1 MRPDL
6 QRDFIQQVTPES
18 YARVKAELH
27 EWLGFPIAYRVC
39 EMPIFVSEAFRHTL
53 EEAAI
58 DIVRQCVSPSVL
70 EHTKS
75 TLEPRYTVPNEA
87 PRPLFCVVDFA
98 VCKNAEGEFI
108 PKLIELQG
116 FPSLYG
122 YQYVF
127 AEHMQRAYTL
137 SGTPLMGGLDDDAYL
152 TLLKSVLFAGH
163 DKSQCALLEV
173 DPTHQKT
180 RTDFRA
186 LEKLVGLQT
195 LDIRTL
201 VKVGRTLCYTLA
213 GSAADGSVAHGTAAD
228 VLLHPLKRVF
238 NRAIVDEL
246 DDLGVTLPFAWT
258 DDLDIEWAGHP
269 NWYFRISK
277 AVMPWLKHPSV
288 PTTVF
293 LNDVVQLP
301 DDLSSFV
308 LKPLFSFAG
317 KGVILSPTRADIDAI
332 PSQDRH
338 LFVLQERV
346 TYDPCIATPFG
357 DNKVEI
363 RVMLIWPD
371 ASESPIPVI
380 SLARTGRGALMGAR
394 YNTEP
399 WTGSSGCLFV

>member
-6 QRDFIQQVTPES
+6 QRAFIEQVTPAT
-18 YARVKAELH
+18 YDGVKADLDS
-27 EWLGFPIAYRVC
+27 WLGFPTQFRVC
-39 EMPIFVSEAFRHTL
+39 EMPIFVSQGFRHTL

-70 EHTKS
+70 AHTQS
-75 TLEPRYTVPNEA
+75 TLEARYTVPNEA
-87 PRPLFCVVDFA
+87 PRPLFSVVDFA
-98 VCKNAEGEFI
+98 VCSNDDGDFV

-122 YQYVF
+122 FQYVF
-127 AEHMQRAYTL
+127 GKCMQQAYDL
-137 SGTPLMGGLDDDAYL
+137 EGTPMMGGLDDEAYIG
-152 TLLKSVLFAGH
+152 LLKHVLFAGH
-163 DKSQCALLEV
+163 DADSCALIEL
-173 DPTHQKT
+173 DPLHQKT
-180 RTDFRA
+180 RPDFRA
-186 LEKLVGLQT
+186 LELLVGLQT
-195 LDIRTL
+195 LDIRGL
-201 VKVGRTLCYTLA
+201 VKDGRLLTY
-213 GSAADGSVAHGTAAD
+213 DVNGTPM
-228 VLLHPLKRVF
+228 PLRRVF

-246 DDLGVTLPFAWT
+246 DELGITLPFAWT

-277 AVMPWLKHPSV
+277 AVMPWLRHTSV

-293 LNDVVQLP
+293 LNEVEQLP
-301 DDLSSFV
+301 DDLTSFV

-317 KGVILSPTRADIDAI
+317 KGVIIAPTKADIDAI
-332 PSQDRH
+332 PTKERH

-346 TYDPCIATPFG
+346 AYTPCIATPFG

-371 ASESPIPVI
+371 YAEAPIPVM

-394 YNTEP
+394 YNTDP
-399 WTGSSGCLFV
+399 WTGSTGCLFV